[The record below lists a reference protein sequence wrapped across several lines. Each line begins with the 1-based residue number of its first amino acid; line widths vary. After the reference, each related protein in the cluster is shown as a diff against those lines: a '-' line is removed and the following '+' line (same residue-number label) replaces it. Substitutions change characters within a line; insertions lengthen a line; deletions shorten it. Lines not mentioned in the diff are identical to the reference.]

1 MRARCEVHQADH
13 QGDPDGVVEPRL
25 TLENRCGATFDL
37 LPGEDRER
45 DCRIRGCKGR
55 PDQPGDGPV
64 EVEDDV
70 GGECGE
76 RCRPERA
83 GNAEHADRSGGRTKS
98 REPHAH
104 AAVEQDRDE
113 GERGDALNVL
123 EGQQGGETI
132 GKIRC
137 DRRHDQQQGSRRQ
150 ADPAR
155 EHANEDG
162 DRERARR
169 DGDDAGEVD
178 EVVHALDSP
187 RFGGGTWGTARRRA
201 NTFLTRVSLPA
212 HAVSRY
218 CSS

>member
-1 MRARCEVHQADH
+1 MDLRLRGGTVMMR
-13 QGDPDGVVEPRL
+13 RL
-25 TLENRCGATFDL
+25 TSLFATRVSWYAMASMCQL
-37 LPGEDRER
+37 
-45 DCRIRGCKGR
+45 
-55 PDQPGDGPV
+55 
-64 EVEDDV
+64 
-70 GGECGE
+70 
-76 RCRPERA
+76 A
-83 GNAEHADRSGGRTKS
+83 ANAS
-98 REPHAH
+98 
-104 AAVEQDRDE
+104 
-113 GERGDALNVL
+113 L
-123 EGQQGGETI
+123 GETI

-187 RFGGGTWGTARRRA
+187 RFGGGKPGTARRRA